1 VLSAVRTSIRSADPA
16 LVPDHKTI
24 AGFHK
29 DNLAGAVSAGPVST
43 GTGTNVDSLCAREG
57 ECELGTLA
65 IGKTVSGTDFGDR
78 MGAW

>member
-1 VLSAVRTSIRSADPA
+1 MIAKPSNGLGVLLPAAHTDDRNHCVIKWSFHTGATTILDDPGQY
-16 LVPDHKTI
+16 LR
-24 AGFHK
+24 
-29 DNLAGAVSAGPVST
+29 
-43 GTGTNVDSLCAREG
+43 AREG

>member
-1 VLSAVRTSIRSADPA
+1 MRRHALICTGDKAGSSVRLPACISVASGTILDDPGQY
-16 LVPDHKTI
+16 LR
-24 AGFHK
+24 
-29 DNLAGAVSAGPVST
+29 
-43 GTGTNVDSLCAREG
+43 AREG